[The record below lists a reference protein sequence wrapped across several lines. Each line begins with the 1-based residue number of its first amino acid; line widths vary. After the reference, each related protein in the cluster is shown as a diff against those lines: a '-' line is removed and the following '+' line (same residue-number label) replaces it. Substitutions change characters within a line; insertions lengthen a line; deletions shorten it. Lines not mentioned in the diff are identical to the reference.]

1 MKFETVLAAWKRRK
15 KTRITGVVSVTVDL
29 MRTRATAK
37 LKVRSPVVLFAGK
50 NSSADCSSDLK
61 RRKKTRI
68 TGVVSVTVD
77 LMRTR
82 ATAKLKVRS
91 PVVLFAGKNSS
102 ADCSS

>member
-50 NSSADCSSDLK
+50 NSSADCSSSCDN
-61 RRKKTRI
+61 
-68 TGVVSVTVD
+68 GVSKVSLLRFV
-77 LMRTR
+77 
-82 ATAKLKVRS
+82 AG
-91 PVVLFAGKNSS
+91 VLSLESTLCLHAAQPPTNLNGDTF
-102 ADCSS
+102 D